1 MKVSLQHADHQRK
14 IKHFTDLASRLRQ
27 AGCAQDRSAMWSP
40 VKKVESV
47 TTRWAQESG
56 FIVTRTDDQLIV
68 QL

>member
-14 IKHFTDLASRLRQ
+14 IQCFTDLASRLRQ

-40 VKKVESV
+40 VKKAESV
-47 TTRWAQESG
+47 TTRWAQEGG
-56 FIVTRTDDQLIV
+56 FTVTRLDDQLVV